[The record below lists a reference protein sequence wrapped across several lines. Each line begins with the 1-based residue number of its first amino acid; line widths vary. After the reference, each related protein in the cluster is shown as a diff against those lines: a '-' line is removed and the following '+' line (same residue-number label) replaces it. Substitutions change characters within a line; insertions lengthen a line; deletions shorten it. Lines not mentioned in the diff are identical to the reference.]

1 MNEIYKKIN
10 NKWIKVIYVIDINL
24 IFIIRIWLMRV
35 NYR

>member
-35 NYR
+35 NYK